1 MKNKEEFLGLL
12 DAGNFAEMLL
22 VFEKANAATSA
33 SLFKV
38 LANRL
43 SDAMR
48 GVDEGLR
55 DTVRGLAMVVM
66 RLPRV
71 GEHEFEPRV
80 RLLAEACFY
89 FNRIG
94 RAYDG
99 IPLAL
104 FAQDLADSRDDKNLQ
119 RFVATALGLAYAD
132 SACFEEACGTLERT
146 LVLSREIGDPEL
158 ICLAMTNTAV
168 LLKEMGLYQDS
179 IEVTDRALEYDGQ
192 SPRGRYMRLANAI
205 NGLFSAHRLRADA
218 AALRYL
224 RIGSD
229 VIDDNPMSDVVQKT
243 AFEYYRAMYLL
254 STNDNETAEEL
265 IAAARARVANVHNTR
280 VHMRLDIAAALCEFA
295 SRDPKRE
302 LQARKQLL
310 ELYRRS
316 KETRIYHDDVLRAL
330 IEVHK
335 RTLTNEITNL
345 DRKHTGKPEDLGPG
359 LEALSRLVTQTA
371 RTGMDYARELVQFNT
386 GPNPHISPSTEATQY
401 VAGVKNAK
409 FYRQMNDRGASHTFG
424 RKPERHNPYDPF
436 AGARAWLGESPPP
449 DGEFKVGEPGIA
461 SKSSVDPRKAIRKHD
476 ELTAIHGDMAQLRIE
491 SLKATMRTAAYDVAE
506 NWALTAEFF
515 DDQTG
520 EHCFRVGRLAGLLAA
535 EIGVDAEQCVRIEH
549 AARLH
554 DIGKIAV
561 NELILLKPGP
571 LDTNEIIAMRAHTE
585 VGAQLLEHADDPTL
599 KMAAEIAKYHHAWWN
614 GAGYPSVAGESIP
627 LSARICA
634 YADVYDA
641 LTNARPYKRPWPHRL
656 AVEQMLC
663 ENGVHFDPR
672 LMQPFLKVLERHVGS
687 NAGTPSTRMHL
698 QEMEANGLLT
708 SRRKLMMTVQGG

>member
-1 MKNKEEFLGLL
+1 MTKKEEFLGLL
-12 DAGNFAEMLL
+12 DAGNVAEM
-22 VFEKANAATSA
+22 VRHFNQVGAATAAQSFKA
-33 SLFKV
+33 LAENLSL
-38 LANRL
+38 
-43 SDAMR
+43 SMR
-48 GVDEGLR
+48 GVDDRHR
-55 DTVRGLAMVVM
+55 DRVRDLGTVVM
-66 RLPRV
+66 QIGDI
-71 GEHEFEPRV
+71 GEKYVEPRT

-99 IPLAL
+99 IPVAL
-104 FAQDLADSRDDKNLQ
+104 FAQALADARDDKNLQ

-132 SACFEEACGTLERT
+132 SACFEEACGTLEKT

-179 IEVTDRALEYDGQ
+179 IEVTDRALEYDGN
-192 SPRGRYMRLANAI
+192 SARGRYMRLANAI
-205 NGLFSAHRLRADA
+205 NGLFSAHRLRDDA
-218 AALRYL
+218 AALRFL

-229 VIDDNPMSDVVQKT
+229 VIEDNPMSDIVQKT

-265 IAAARARVANVHNTR
+265 IAAARARVVDVRNAR
-280 VHMRLDIAAALCEFA
+280 VHIRLDIAAALCEWA
-295 SRDPKRE
+295 SRDPQRE
-302 LQARKQLL
+302 AAARRQLA

-316 KETRIYHDDVLRAL
+316 KQTRIYHDDVLRAL

-335 RTLTNEITNL
+335 RTLTNEVTNL
-345 DRKHTGKPEDLGPG
+345 DRKHDGRPEDLVSG
-359 LEALSRLVTQTA
+359 LDALTRIVTQTA
-371 RTGMDYARELVQFNT
+371 HTGIGYARELVAFNT
-386 GPNPHISPSTEATQY
+386 GSDPQVSPATEATQF

-409 FYRQMNDRGASHTFG
+409 FYRQLDDRGATHTFDS
-424 RKPERHNPYDPF
+424 KPARHDPYDPF
-436 AGARAWLGESPPP
+436 AGARAWLGERIPP
-449 DGEFKVGEPGIA
+449 DVAFNGGKPGRA
-461 SKSSVDPRKAIRKHD
+461 SRAKTPAPAVRKHD
-476 ELTAIHGDMAQLRIE
+476 ELTAIHGDMAQLRID
-491 SLKATMRTAAYDVAE
+491 SLKAAMRTAAYDVAE
-506 NWALTAEFF
+506 NWALAAEFF

-535 EIGVDAEQCVRIEH
+535 ELGLEAEECLRIEH

-599 KMAAEIAKYHHAWWN
+599 RMAAEIAKYHHAWWN
-614 GAGYPSVAGESIP
+614 GAGYPAVAGERIP
-627 LSARICA
+627 LPARICA
-634 YADVYDA
+634 FADVYDA
-641 LTNARPYKRPWPHRL
+641 LTNARPYKRPWPHKL

-672 LMQPFLKVLERHVGS
+672 LMPAFLKVLERHVGS
-687 NAGTPSTRMHL
+687 NAGTPSSQMHL
-698 QEMEANGLLT
+698 QEMEANGLLK
-708 SRRKLMMTVQGG
+708 SRRKLMQTVKGA

>member
-1 MKNKEEFLGLL
+1 MTHKEEFLDLL
-12 DAGNFAEMLL
+12 AAKNFGEMTR
-22 VFEKANAATSA
+22 VFEKATTATSVD
-33 SLFKV
+33 LFKV
-38 LANRL
+38 LADRL
-43 SDAMR
+43 SESMR
-48 GVDEGLR
+48 GVDDSHR
-55 DTVRGLAMVVM
+55 DTVRGLATVLTQIVD
-66 RLPRV
+66 V
-71 GEHEFEPRV
+71 GPAEFEPRV

-104 FAQDLADSRDDKNLQ
+104 FAQELADSRDDKNLQ

-205 NGLFSAHRLRADA
+205 NGLFSAHRLRADE

-229 VIDDNPMSDVVQKT
+229 VIEDNPMSDVVQKT

-265 IAAARARVANVHNTR
+265 IAAAKARVANVHNTR
-280 VHMRLDIAAALCEFA
+280 VHIRLDIAAALCEWA

-302 LQARKQLL
+302 FQARKQLL

-345 DRKHTGKPEDLGPG
+345 DRKYTGKPEDLGPG
-359 LEALSRLVTQTA
+359 LEALSRIVTQTA
-371 RTGMDYARELVQFNT
+371 RTGIDYARELVHFNT

-409 FYRQMNDRGASHTFG
+409 FYRQMNDRGAAHTFG

-436 AGARAWLGESPPP
+436 AGARAWLGENAPRDADCNVGKP
-449 DGEFKVGEPGIA
+449 DAA
-461 SKSSVDPRKAIRKHD
+461 SKVPVDPTKAIRKHD
-476 ELTAIHGDMAQLRIE
+476 ELTAIHGDMAQLRID

-535 EIGVDAEQCVRIEH
+535 EIGIDAEECLRIEH

-627 LSARICA
+627 LAARICA
-634 YADVYDA
+634 FADVYDA
-641 LTNARPYKRPWPHRL
+641 LTNARPYKRPWPHKL

-687 NAGTPSTRMHL
+687 NAGTPSTRLHL